1 MSTMHKLVLLRH
13 GESTWNK
20 ENRFTG
26 WTDVDLSE
34 TGREEAKKAGELL
47 KADGY
52 VFDVAFTSVLVRAI
66 RTLFIVLDEL
76 GLLWIPVLKRWQLN
90 ERHYGALQGLNK
102 AETAAKHG
110 DAQTKIWRRSYDI
123 PPPALTLDDERHP
136 SHDPRY
142 AGLDAKDLPGTEC
155 LKDTVA
161 RFLPLWHGEIAP
173 AIKAGRRVL
182 IAAHGN
188 SIRALVKYLDGISDS
203 DIVELNIPTG
213 IPLVYE
219 LDENLKPIRSYY
231 LGDPEAAKRAA
242 EKVAAQTKG
251 A

>member
-1 MSTMHKLVLLRH
+1 VTMHTVVLLRH

-26 WTDVDLSE
+26 WTDVDLSDR
-34 TGREEAKKAGELL
+34 GREEAAEAGRLL
-47 KADGY
+47 REGGY
-52 VFDVAFTSVLVRAI
+52 VFDVAFTSVLKRAI
-66 RTLFIVLDEL
+66 RTLWIGLDVLDQM
-76 GLLWIPVLKRWQLN
+76 WIPVTKSWRLN

-123 PPPALTLDDERHP
+123 PPPPLTPDDPRHP
-136 SHDPRY
+136 SRDPRY
-142 AGLDAKDLPGTEC
+142 AGLPPAELPLTES

-161 RFLPLWHGEIAP
+161 RFLPYWHETIVPTIRSGN
-173 AIKAGRRVL
+173 RVL

-188 SIRALVKYLDGISDS
+188 SLRALVKHLDSIDEHA
-203 DIVELNIPTG
+203 IVELNIPTG

-219 LDENLKPIRSYY
+219 LDDQLKALRHYY
-231 LGDPEAAKRAA
+231 LGDPAAAA
-242 EKVAAQTKG
+242 AAAARVAAQTSQK
-251 A
+251 

>member
-1 MSTMHKLVLLRH
+1 MYKLVLLRH

-26 WTDVDLSE
+26 WTDVDLTD
-34 TGREEAKKAGELL
+34 TGREEAKAAGRLL
-47 KADGY
+47 KEGGF
-52 VFDVAFTSVLVRAI
+52 VFDVAYTSVLVRAI
-66 RTLFIVLDEL
+66 RTLFIALDEL

-123 PPPALTLDDERHP
+123 PPPALTADDERHP
-136 SHDPRY
+136 SRDPRY
-142 AGLDAKDLPGTEC
+142 AGLDPKDLPSTEC
-155 LKDTVA
+155 LKDTVE
-161 RFLPLWHGEIAP
+161 RFLPLWHDEIAP
-173 AIKAGRRVL
+173 AIRSGKRVL

-188 SIRALVKYLDGISDS
+188 SIRALVKYLDHISDA

-219 LDENLKPIRSYY
+219 LDADLKPIRNYY
-231 LGDPEAAKRAA
+231 LGDPEAAKKAA
-242 EKVAAQTKG
+242 EKVAAQTRG

>member
-1 MSTMHKLVLLRH
+1 MHTVVLLRH

-26 WTDVDLSE
+26 WTDVDLSDR
-34 TGREEAKKAGELL
+34 GREEAAEAGRLL
-47 KADGY
+47 REGGY
-52 VFDVAFTSVLVRAI
+52 VFDVAFTSVLKRAI
-66 RTLFIVLDEL
+66 RTLWIGLDVLDQM
-76 GLLWIPVLKRWQLN
+76 WIPVTKSWRLN

-123 PPPALTLDDERHP
+123 PPPPLTPDDPRHP
-136 SHDPRY
+136 SRDPRY
-142 AGLDAKDLPGTEC
+142 AGLPPAELPLTES

-161 RFLPLWHGEIAP
+161 RFLPYWHETIVPTIRSGN
-173 AIKAGRRVL
+173 RVL

-188 SIRALVKYLDGISDS
+188 SLRALVKHLDSIDEHA
-203 DIVELNIPTG
+203 IVELNIPTG

-219 LDENLKPIRSYY
+219 LDDQLKALRHYY
-231 LGDPEAAKRAA
+231 LGDPAAAA
-242 EKVAAQTKG
+242 AAAARVAAQTSQK
-251 A
+251 